1 MLKVWC
7 NIFIVANALGSG
19 RRLNTLKDEWIQ
31 LKTIYILN
39 LTHIKKAVFARH
51 YSRMIFNNK
60 MTLSVKAFKYWPSLG
75 P

>member
-31 LKTIYILN
+31 L
-39 LTHIKKAVFARH
+39 KKAVFARH